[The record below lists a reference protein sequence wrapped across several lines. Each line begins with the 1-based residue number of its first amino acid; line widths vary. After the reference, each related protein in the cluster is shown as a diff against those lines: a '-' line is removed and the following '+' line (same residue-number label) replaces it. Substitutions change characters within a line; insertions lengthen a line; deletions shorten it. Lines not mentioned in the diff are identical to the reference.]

1 MYLNHYA
8 LTEKPF
14 SISPDPNFLWLGE
27 KHAEALATLN
37 YGILDNKGFL
47 LLTGEIGAGKTVLI
61 NSLVKQIDSEVR
73 LSTISDPQLKLIDF
87 YNILANEL
95 NMDRRYESKGDFLI
109 HFKKFLIAQYNQ
121 GIKVLLIVD
130 EAQRLTHD
138 LMDEIRVLS
147 NIELD
152 HRKLI
157 NIFFVGQREFKEMLL
172 EDRNRPLRQRIT
184 YNYHLDPLSQ
194 HETAS
199 YIKHRLKVAGA
210 AKQIFSANAMREIFY
225 FSKGVPRLI
234 NIICDDGL
242 VTGYSAGTTMI
253 DEDIIKECAKELQI
267 SAEKIPLSSEQP
279 PAIKHDP
286 LVEHRNTIKYIQRLQ
301 IAEKSLFL
309 KETIKYIQRLKIAEK
324 FLSLKDTVK
333 NLQRLIPSAQL
344 SNLKTAGLIALII
357 IFFAIAVALFR
368 SPQSK
373 PPANLVKPGIDSLR
387 SEDAG
392 ENAKTLSL
400 ENGNSK
406 AVSGDTQ
413 TPKFVN
419 IETPDVIVTE
429 KMEVLEEPADIKIE
443 KFMTKTEPIGE
454 IAAVDLS
461 AKENTEGGSIIVGDL
476 KEPPIQKIAKD
487 VTPPINEQP
496 FLMSEQKFFIFFK
509 SDSTEL
515 DNKAFEEIKK
525 IAVLVSRFHDS
536 KIFIE
541 GYSDS
546 YGNSN
551 FNQKLSRFRAEI
563 VKSFLTANGIDSS
576 SITAVGLGSKSPM
589 GDNKTGDGR
598 KKNRRVEIKVKYKS
612 NGDRA
617 NYSAPAYHNSDFGS

>member
-1 MYLNHYA
+1 MYLNHYG
-8 LTEKPF
+8 LTDKPF

-47 LLTGEIGAGKTVLI
+47 LLTGEIGTGKTALI
-61 NSLVKQIDSEVR
+61 NTLVKQIDSEVK

-87 YNILANEL
+87 YNILANEF
-95 NMDRRYESKGDFLI
+95 NIDRRYDSKGDFLI
-109 HFKKFLIAQYNQ
+109 HFKKFLMAQYDQ
-121 GIKVLLIVD
+121 GRKVLLIVD
-130 EAQRLTHD
+130 EAQRLTHY

-172 EDRNRPLRQRIT
+172 EGRNRPLRQRIT

-199 YIKHRLKVAGA
+199 YIEHRLKVAGA
-210 AKQIFSANAMREIFY
+210 ARKIFSAKAMREIFY

-242 VTGYSAGTTMI
+242 VTGYSTGTAMI

-267 SAEKIPLSSEQP
+267 SEDIPPLSSEKP
-279 PAIKHDP
+279 IAIKHDP
-286 LVEHRNTIKYIQRLQ
+286 LVEHQDTIKYL
-301 IAEKSLFL
+301 
-309 KETIKYIQRLKIAEK
+309 QRLKIAK
-324 FLSLKDTVK
+324 KVSILKETIK

-344 SNLKTAGLIALII
+344 SNIKTTGIIAFFI
-357 IFFAIAVALFR
+357 IFVTMAVTLFT
-368 SPQSK
+368 SPQSE
-373 PPANLVKPGIDSLR
+373 PSANLVKPNIDSLR
-387 SEDAG
+387 PEDVG

-400 ENGNSK
+400 ESVNSK
-406 AVSGDTQ
+406 AARRDTQ
-413 TPKFVN
+413 THKFVGR
-419 IETPDVIVTE
+419 ETQDVIVTA
-429 KMEVLEEPADIKIE
+429 KLEVLEEPPDIKLE

-454 IAAVDLS
+454 IAEVSLS
-461 AKENTEGGSIIVGDL
+461 AKENSEGGRIIISDL
-476 KEPPIQKIAKD
+476 KETAIQKAAKN
-487 VTPPINEQP
+487 VTPPINHKP
-496 FLMSEQKFFIFFK
+496 FLLSGQKFLIFFK

-515 DNKAFEEIKK
+515 DNQAFEEINK
-525 IAVLVSRFHDS
+525 IVVLVSQFPDS
-536 KIFIE
+536 EIFIE

-546 YGNSN
+546 YGNYN
-551 FNQKLSRFRAEI
+551 FNKKLSQYRADI

-576 SITAVGLGSKSPM
+576 SITAVGLGAKSPM
-589 GDNKTGDGR
+589 GNNKTKDGR
-598 KKNRRVEIKVKYKS
+598 KKNRRVEVKVK
-612 NGDRA
+612 
-617 NYSAPAYHNSDFGS
+617 